1 MWEFKSKR
9 RTNEIK
15 AKFRKNP
22 GRKIRGSLD
31 IFTINFCADVRL
43 GLFLWRWKQDSKT
56 YNFVVHDKFRIKNI
70 FEVKSDMEVGSG
82 KKTPKITGLASQI

>member
-1 MWEFKSKR
+1 MSDW
-9 RTNEIK
+9 
-15 AKFRKNP
+15 
-22 GRKIRGSLD
+22 
-31 IFTINFCADVRL
+31 ADYCGV
-43 GLFLWRWKQDSKT
+43 GNKTQKT